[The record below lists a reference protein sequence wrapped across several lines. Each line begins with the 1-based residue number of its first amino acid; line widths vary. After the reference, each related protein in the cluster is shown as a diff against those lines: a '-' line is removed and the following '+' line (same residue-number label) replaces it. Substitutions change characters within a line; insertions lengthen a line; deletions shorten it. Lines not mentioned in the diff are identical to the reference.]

1 MLLDVLTVH
10 QTNMQIP
17 KLKIVAG
24 LTSRVSQPPTMLR
37 PRPRF
42 PLQIST
48 VHSLPARTGQRR
60 GSEVV
65 SADSKESDP
74 PMWQVCA
81 LLKDDEGEKE
91 GLRGDDSGERER
103 GCDRDVGGG
112 REESQLLEQ
121 VMESLTAT

>member
-1 MLLDVLTVH
+1 
-10 QTNMQIP
+10 
-17 KLKIVAG
+17 
-24 LTSRVSQPPTMLR
+24 MLR

-60 GSEVV
+60 GSEAV

-91 GLRGDDSGERER
+91 GLRGDDSGEQE
-103 GCDRDVGGG
+103 GECDRDVGGG
-112 REESQLLEQ
+112 RKEARLLEQ